1 MAEPLIGK
9 LPEFYQESREMTE
22 LFRSE
27 DAEVASAEQA
37 LARLLDDRFVLTA
50 SVEAVRRH
58 ERLLGIRAD
67 ESQES
72 PAFRRM
78 RVVNRYST
86 KPPFTLRYLQE
97 RLDDLAGPGR
107 ALAQV
112 DLEAH
117 VLTISAAIQNASL
130 FREVEQTVTALKPAN
145 LVYVQQT
152 AVADTLRLREGIRY
166 RRLARETTLGSWKL
180 GATGFTTEKE
190 EGIVR

>member
-1 MAEPLIGK
+1 MAEPLIGR
-9 LPEFYQESREMTE
+9 LPAFYPDSREMTE

-27 DAEVASAEQA
+27 DQEIASAEQA
-37 LARLLDDRFVLTA
+37 LERLLDDRFVLTA
-50 SVEAVRRH
+50 SVEAIRRH

-67 ESQES
+67 EAQES
-72 PAFRRM
+72 LAFRRV

-97 RLDDLAGPGR
+97 RLDDLVGKGR

-112 DLEAH
+112 DLEAQ
-117 VLTISAAIQNASL
+117 VLTISAAIQNAPL
-130 FREVEQTVTALKPAN
+130 FREVEQTVTALKPAS

-166 RRLARETTLGSWKL
+166 RRLARETRLGSWKL

-190 EGIVR
+190 EVIVR